1 MWMFPGFGKITVNFC
16 RCWECSMAKKG
27 MAKSVVI
34 LIMLAAGI
42 TGIFV
47 VKKIA
52 GRNTLAAQIAALSPR
67 GTPPQSVGD
76 LRKAISLYEEKIE
89 AHVKDA
95 AQVGIY
101 WKILGSR
108 LMDGR
113 QPLYGEALEALENA
127 ALYYPEDE
135 TIHYL
140 IGVSAGNLAA
150 SEYFSPAEQAEHFR
164 VAEAAYRRAL
174 GIESR
179 YSKALYG
186 LGVLYVHNL
195 GRPAEAIPLMELY
208 VEINTRDTDGMFLL
222 AAAYYTTEQYEG
234 AVALYDR
241 ILDLSK
247 DENVKAQA
255 EINKQQ
261 VMDAWYR

>member
-1 MWMFPGFGKITVNFC
+1 
-16 RCWECSMAKKG
+16 MAKKG
-27 MAKSVVI
+27 MAKSIIILVI
-34 LIMLAAGI
+34 LALGI
-42 TGIFV
+42 TGTFV

-52 GRNTLAAQIAALSPR
+52 GRNSLAAQIAALSPR
-67 GTPPQSVGD
+67 GTPPQSIED
-76 LRKAISLYEEKIE
+76 LRKAIALYEQKIE

-95 AQVGIY
+95 AQAGIY

-127 ALYYPEDE
+127 ARYYPEDE

-164 VAEAAYRRAL
+164 VAEAAYLRAL
-174 GIESR
+174 AIESR

-186 LGVLYVHNL
+186 LGVLYVYNL
-195 GRPAEAIPLMELY
+195 GRPADAIPLMELY

-222 AAAYYTTEQYEG
+222 ASAYYMTENFEG
-234 AVALYDR
+234 AVELYDR
-241 ILDLSK
+241 IAGLTK
-247 DENVKAQA
+247 DKTVKDQA
-255 EINKQQ
+255 LLNKPQ